1 MSNSKLFLCWSDNLL
16 ENRQV
21 LLGNGSIVFMKSL
34 LPKEQSASD
43 GDNNNKN
50 DNDNNKNNNNNN
62 INPSDFKSLDTI
74 APLEITSTTTTAAI
88 PNNNNELLATYYF

>member
-34 LPKEQSASD
+34 LPKERSASD
-43 GDNNNKN
+43 DDNNNKN
-50 DNDNNKNNNNNN
+50 DNKNNNNN

-74 APLEITSTTTTAAI
+74 APLEMTSTTTTAAI
-88 PNNNNELLATYYF
+88 PNNNNELLTPYYF

>member
-1 MSNSKLFLCWSDNLL
+1 ML

-34 LPKEQSASD
+34 LPKERSASD
-43 GDNNNKN
+43 D
-50 DNDNNKNNNNNN
+50 DNNKNNNNNN

-74 APLEITSTTTTAAI
+74 APLEMTSTTTTAAI
-88 PNNNNELLATYYF
+88 PNNNNELLTPYYF